1 MYIHFRVMSEVGAGS
16 KGKEQKPF
24 VFDKA
29 KYRQKKYSH
38 AHKLGDWK
46 KNHKLEAGRKYK
58 KLLRKEE
65 KKTLY
70 NEKKNANM
78 EPIGVKPV
86 KKPESE
92 PMSGMSKAKKVYEE
106 KMKSKQNIE
115 DERKKKRLEKEEAVK
130 RYKEK
135 KAVKTKALRAVTKKG
150 QPVMAGRMELLLAKI
165 QEQCKDD
172 NQT

>member
-1 MYIHFRVMSEVGAGS
+1 MSEVGAGS

-106 KMKSKQNIE
+106 KVKSKQNME
-115 DERKKKRLEKEEAVK
+115 DERKKKQLEKEEAVK